1 MDPKKIKL
9 IDMSLSIYHG
19 CPAYPKMGTPS
30 VSRTSYRA
38 REGFNAETLQI
49 SNHICT
55 HVDTPEHFYDGT
67 GDGVSLPL
75 ERFWGPAA
83 ILDLRGKVV
92 ADQGIG
98 LAEVEPFGDLVE
110 AGDFALINTGWN
122 AKRGF
127 TVEYMRKWPYLDGP
141 ASEWFKA
148 KGVKAVGID
157 SISLGGYG
165 SREKAQACHEILL
178 GAGILIIEEV
188 FFPDEIMDGKKRTVS
203 AFPLKIVQGSA
214 SPIRLVAYEALD

>member
-1 MDPKKIKL
+1 MDLGKIKL
-9 IDMSLSIYHG
+9 IDMSLTIYHG

-30 VSRTSYRA
+30 VTRTQYRS
-38 REGFNAETLQI
+38 REGFNAERLET
-49 SNHICT
+49 SNHVCT
-55 HVDTPEHFYDGT
+55 HVDTPEHFFDGT
-67 GDGVSLPL
+67 GDAAGLPL

-83 ILDLRGKVV
+83 ILDFRGKVV
-92 ADQGIG
+92 ADQAIG
-98 LAEVEPFGDLVE
+98 LGDVEPFGDLIEV
-110 AGDFALINTGWN
+110 GDFVLINTGWN

-127 TVEYMRKWPYLDGP
+127 TVEYMRKWPYVDGS
-141 ASEWFKA
+141 ASEFFKE

-188 FFPDEIMDGKKRTVS
+188 YFPEEVMDGKKRPVS
-203 AFPLKIVQGSA
+203 AFPLKIVDGSA
-214 SPIRLVAYEALD
+214 SPVRLVAYDVA